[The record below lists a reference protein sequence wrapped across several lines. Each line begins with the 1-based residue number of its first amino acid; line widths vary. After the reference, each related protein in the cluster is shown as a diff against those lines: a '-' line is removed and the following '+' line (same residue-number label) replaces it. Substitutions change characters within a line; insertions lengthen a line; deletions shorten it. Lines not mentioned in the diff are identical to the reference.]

1 VDLGVAAILIPIGF
15 LFIIFNK
22 SLGRSVSNNLSKVL
36 PWDVSDKD
44 FRIEYIL
51 VGIVFIVMGLLGSFR
66 LL

>member
-1 VDLGVAAILIPIGF
+1 MDLGVAAILIPIGF